1 MKQYIMII
9 IIALHLINANLYA
22 VDTFVKQH
30 DIHECAIVAHDHDH
44 DHYHTHNG
52 SNHSHKHNH
61 TQVHASLSDFLIFSH
76 DTSFFTFED
85 TKEKHSEM
93 SSWVPAHILK
103 SLFRP
108 PIV

>member
-9 IIALHLINANLYA
+9 IIALHLINANLFA
-22 VDTFVKQH
+22 VDTFIQQH
-30 DIHECAIVAHDHDH
+30 DTHECNIMAHDHDH

-76 DTSFFTFED
+76 DTNLVRLED
-85 TKEKHSEM
+85 TNEKYSE
-93 SSWVPAHILK
+93 SLSWIPKPTLE